1 MNYRWSSV
9 FNFHIREQY
18 FHVNCRFLIIMNW
31 EIFVGSQI
39 YHWVAVQFS
48 FSKRKKLHF
57 SLVAREDT
65 KSKRGWEDGFIDLDH
80 LHGETKCKIIK
91 AHLLKISLEFWLFYF
106 FENWIVFLKCL
117 LSQINRYIRNL
128 QCHWYTTP
136 RATFLDHLHA
146 CMYFSV
152 CSWLPQVTSNGTNL
166 FFKKKKMTRAYL
178 VVFIHCS
185 GVKNFLVVAWIWSLK
200 VIDVWNM
207 EHILFGAFIFLKSFV
222 NITSSPNLDA

>member
-80 LHGETKCKIIK
+80 LHGETKCKNYQGTSAKDISGVLTLLLLRK
-91 AHLLKISLEFWLFYF
+91 LNCLLKC
-106 FENWIVFLKCL
+106 V

-166 FFKKKKMTRAYL
+166 FFKKKQWPEL
-178 VVFIHCS
+178 I
-185 GVKNFLVVAWIWSLK
+185 
-200 VIDVWNM
+200 
-207 EHILFGAFIFLKSFV
+207 
-222 NITSSPNLDA
+222 

>member
-1 MNYRWSSV
+1 MIWHCSVNMFIKKSFFLGELSVWSSV

-106 FENWIVFLKCL
+106 FENWIVFW
-117 LSQINRYIRNL
+117 NVY
-128 QCHWYTTP
+128 
-136 RATFLDHLHA
+136 FLR
-146 CMYFSV
+146 S
-152 CSWLPQVTSNGTNL
+152 
-166 FFKKKKMTRAYL
+166 
-178 VVFIHCS
+178 
-185 GVKNFLVVAWIWSLK
+185 
-200 VIDVWNM
+200 ID
-207 EHILFGAFIFLKSFV
+207 I
-222 NITSSPNLDA
+222 